1 MILKEERRGGLVSQ
15 KKNHKS
21 TSKKKKGKKS
31 GINAK
36 ASTKVRSPQRWAH
49 SALQLDFAS
58 AELTFNNLDFPKLV
72 AGEMEICLD
81 PATPKIERQGRL
93 ALLRDLAY
101 HKSNDLDLATI
112 KGIYG
117 AVLRKIEVGRATWAS
132 DFQTLQSQVVTNKI
146 SRPKLSLEKSEK
158 TDKGSKKSG
167 TKSIDNRVLFCR
179 DYQKNR
185 CTHSE
190 TPHRA
195 TFQNKSVWVHH
206 MCATCWLKDKTML
219 AHPETSASCQYFGEH

>member
-1 MILKEERRGGLVSQ
+1 MRRHLQ
-15 KKNHKS
+15 
-21 TSKKKKGKKS
+21 
-31 GINAK
+31 
-36 ASTKVRSPQRWAH
+36 RSAAPQRWAH

-117 AVLRKIEVGRATWAS
+117 ADLRKTEVSRATWAS
-132 DFQTLQSQVVTNKI
+132 DFQTLQSQVVTNKM
-146 SRPKLSLEKSEK
+146 SRPKLSLRSRRKPTKVVKSLELRGRPFDSWGV
-158 TDKGSKKSG
+158 T
-167 TKSIDNRVLFCR
+167 
-179 DYQKNR
+179 
-185 CTHSE
+185 
-190 TPHRA
+190 
-195 TFQNKSVWVHH
+195 WVF
-206 MCATCWLKDKTML
+206 L
-219 AHPETSASCQYFGEH
+219 